1 MYFFQ
6 TNASKR
12 YRERENNRNK
22 HTREERGKRK
32 RGDKER
38 GEGGKSKQAK
48 IKDWVGVLLAQ
59 ECRCLQPAVYAGR
72 VLSNRANPRIIYL
85 EKGMYRCSTGV
96 KGVLTNTVW

>member
-1 MYFFQ
+1 MPQ
-6 TNASKR
+6 KDT
-12 YRERENNRNK
+12 ERENNRNK
-22 HTREERGKRK
+22 HTREEGGKRK

-59 ECRCLQPAVYAGR
+59 ECRCLQPAVYAGGGTELC
-72 VLSNRANPRIIYL
+72 LSDRANLRTIYL